1 MRQHG
6 DRMDAAPEL
15 PTPHASRG
23 DAAMRWRGYRF
34 HGSFLRE
41 LAGLL
46 AAGAALSAAWP
57 QSVRA
62 DEAALEEVTVTAQRV
77 SERLQDVPVAVTAIP
92 ASELLDRGL
101 RQAGAI
107 TPSVSHLPLN
117 FPNAAGV
124 PATATRRVMTA

>member
-62 DEAALEEVTVTAQRV
+62 DEAALEEVTGTAQRV
-77 SERLQDVPVAVTAIP
+77 SERLQDVAVAGTVLP
-92 ASELLDRGL
+92 ASGVL
-101 RQAGAI
+101 R
-107 TPSVSHLPLN
+107 
-117 FPNAAGV
+117 
-124 PATATRRVMTA
+124 RRIPEA